1 MYLRAILLLMVNLIS
16 AYKFDSIDD
25 FKWNNRLLIINEDDK
40 TDFLIERDYLRKE
53 FDERDIVII
62 SVKGNSTF
70 IHDSRMSK
78 YFTESLFK
86 KIETI
91 NIRQYFILIGKDGQI
106 KNYYTLDTKVQKIFS
121 DIDKMPM
128 RRYEIE
134 NLKK

>member
-1 MYLRAILLLMVNLIS
+1 MYLKVILLFMVNLIS
-16 AYKFDSIDD
+16 AYSFNSIDD

-40 TDFLIERDYLRKE
+40 TNFLIERDNLRKE

-86 KIETI
+86 KIKTI

-106 KNYYTLDTKVQKIFS
+106 KNYYNLDTKVQKIFS

-128 RRYEIE
+128 RRYEME

>member
-1 MYLRAILLLMVNLIS
+1 MVNLIS
-16 AYKFDSIDD
+16 GYKLNSIDD
-25 FKWNNRLLIINEDDK
+25 FKWKNRLFIIKDDVK
-40 TDFLIERDYLRKE
+40 TNFLIKRDYLKKE

-70 IHDSRMSK
+70 IHNSRMSK

-128 RRYEIE
+128 RRYEME

>member
-1 MYLRAILLLMVNLIS
+1 MYLKVILLFMVNLIS
-16 AYKFDSIDD
+16 AYSYNSIDD

-70 IHDSRMSK
+70 IHNSRMSK

-86 KIETI
+86 KIKTI

-106 KNYYTLDTKVQKIFS
+106 KNYYNLDTKVQKIFS

>member
-1 MYLRAILLLMVNLIS
+1 MYLKVILLFMVNLIS
-16 AYKFDSIDD
+16 GYKLNSIDD
-25 FKWNNRLLIINEDDK
+25 FKWKNRLFIIKDDAK
-40 TDFLIERDYLRKE
+40 TNFLIKRDYLKKE

-62 SVKGNSTF
+62 SVRGNSTF
-70 IHDSRMSK
+70 INSDKMSK

-86 KIETI
+86 KIKTI

-106 KNYYTLDTKVQKIFS
+106 KNYYNLDTKVQKIFS

-128 RRYEIE
+128 RRYEME

>member
-1 MYLRAILLLMVNLIS
+1 MYLKVILLFMVNLIS
-16 AYKFDSIDD
+16 AYSFNSIDD
-25 FKWNNRLLIINEDDK
+25 FIWNNRLLIIYEDDK
-40 TDFLIERDYLRKE
+40 TNFLIERDNLRKE

-70 IHDSRMSK
+70 IHNSRMSK

-86 KIETI
+86 KIKTI

-106 KNYYTLDTKVQKIFS
+106 KNYYNLDTKVQKIFS

-128 RRYEIE
+128 RRYEME

>member
-1 MYLRAILLLMVNLIS
+1 MVNLIS

-70 IHDSRMSK
+70 IHNSRMSK

-86 KIETI
+86 KIKTI

-106 KNYYTLDTKVQKIFS
+106 KNYYNLDTKVQKIFS

-128 RRYEIE
+128 RRYEME

>member
-1 MYLRAILLLMVNLIS
+1 MYLKVILLFMVNLIS
-16 AYKFDSIDD
+16 AYSFNSIDD

-40 TDFLIERDYLRKE
+40 TNFLIERDNLRKE

-70 IHDSRMSK
+70 IHNSRMSK

-86 KIETI
+86 KIKTI

-106 KNYYTLDTKVQKIFS
+106 KNYYNLDTKVQKIFS

-128 RRYEIE
+128 RRYEME

>member
-1 MYLRAILLLMVNLIS
+1 MYLKVILLFMVILIS
-16 AYKFDSIDD
+16 AYSFDNIDD
-25 FKWNNRLLIINEDDK
+25 FKWKNRLLIINEDDK
-40 TDFLIERDYLRKE
+40 TNFLIERDNLRKE

-70 IHDSRMSK
+70 IHNSRMSK

-86 KIETI
+86 KIKTI

-106 KNYYTLDTKVQKIFS
+106 KNYYNLDTKVQKIFS

-128 RRYEIE
+128 RRYEME

>member
-1 MYLRAILLLMVNLIS
+1 MYLKVILLFMVNLIS
-16 AYKFDSIDD
+16 AYSFNSIDD
-25 FKWNNRLLIINEDDK
+25 FIWNNRLLIINEDDK
-40 TDFLIERDYLRKE
+40 TNFLIERDNLRKE

-70 IHDSRMSK
+70 IHNSRMSK

-86 KIETI
+86 KIKTI

-106 KNYYTLDTKVQKIFS
+106 KNYYNLDTKVQKIFS

-128 RRYEIE
+128 RRYEME

>member
-1 MYLRAILLLMVNLIS
+1 MYLKVILLFMVNLIS
-16 AYKFDSIDD
+16 AHSFNSIDD

-40 TDFLIERDYLRKE
+40 TNFLIERDNLRKE

-70 IHDSRMSK
+70 IHNSRMSK

-86 KIETI
+86 KIKTI

-106 KNYYTLDTKVQKIFS
+106 KNYYNLDTKVQKIFS

-128 RRYEIE
+128 RRYEME

>member
-40 TDFLIERDYLRKE
+40 TNFLIERDNLRKE

-86 KIETI
+86 KIKTI

-106 KNYYTLDTKVQKIFS
+106 KNYYNLDTKVQKIFS

>member
-70 IHDSRMSK
+70 IHNSRMSK

-86 KIETI
+86 KIKTI

-106 KNYYTLDTKVQKIFS
+106 KNYYNLDTKVQKIFS

-128 RRYEIE
+128 RRYEME

>member
-1 MYLRAILLLMVNLIS
+1 MVNLIS
-16 AYKFDSIDD
+16 AYSFNSIDD

-40 TDFLIERDYLRKE
+40 TNFLIERDNLRKE

-86 KIETI
+86 KIKTI

-106 KNYYTLDTKVQKIFS
+106 KNYYNLDTKVQKIFS

-128 RRYEIE
+128 RRYEME